1 MKMIIIIIFINK
13 KGVKI
18 HQSYDLSARQ
28 LNDRNFQT
36 VKKRK
41 EKESILYIA

>member
-1 MKMIIIIIFINK
+1 MEMITFIIFINK
-13 KGVKI
+13 RAVKI

-36 VKKRK
+36 VKKEK
-41 EKESILYIA
+41 EKEKKVYYI